1 MLAEKVFTLTDLFA
15 ELAVLRK
22 HLPTGK
28 NRHMPSSGSSV
39 NHDKMYFQN
48 VQYIY
53 KIANLRRR

>member
-53 KIANLRRR
+53 I